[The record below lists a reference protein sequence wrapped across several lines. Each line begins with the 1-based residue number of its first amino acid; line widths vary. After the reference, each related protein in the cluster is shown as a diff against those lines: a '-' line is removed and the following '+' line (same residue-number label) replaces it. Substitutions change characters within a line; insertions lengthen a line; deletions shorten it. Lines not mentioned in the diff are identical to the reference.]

1 MKLHADA
8 PTALN
13 TVTAYGPGFIE
24 INKLRH
30 ASAVLLTPE
39 RVEPWPVAGFEAL
52 READFERLRALAPDV
67 ALLGTGSRQRF
78 PHPRLA
84 RALYEARI
92 GLEVM
97 TTAAACRTY
106 NILMAEGRKVAA
118 ALLLE
123 GEP

>member
-1 MKLHADA
+1 LKLHADA

-24 INKLRH
+24 INKVRH
-30 ASAVLLTPE
+30 ASAVLLTPD
-39 RVEPWPVAGFEAL
+39 RVEPWAVASFDAL
-52 READFERLRALAPDV
+52 DAGDLQRLRALDPEV

-78 PHPRLA
+78 PHPRLL
-84 RALYEARI
+84 RALSEARI

-106 NILMAEGRKVAA
+106 NILMAEGRKVVA
-118 ALLLE
+118 ALLPE
-123 GEP
+123 SEP

>member
-1 MKLHADA
+1 
-8 PTALN
+8 
-13 TVTAYGPGFIE
+13 
-24 INKLRH
+24 
-30 ASAVLLTPE
+30 
-39 RVEPWPVAGFEAL
+39 
-52 READFERLRALAPDV
+52 V

-78 PHPRLA
+78 PHPRLS
-84 RALYEARI
+84 RALSEARI

-123 GEP
+123 NES